1 MAAAIE
7 IEGASKRFNGFLAVD
22 SLDLAIPEGEVY
34 GLLGPNGAGKT
45 TTIRMILGIILP
57 DAGRVRILGQPYDA
71 EVRKRIGYLPEERG
85 LYPKMKLGD
94 QLDFIGGLDFI
105 PRAERRRR
113 IDEWCERFDLTSW
126 KNHKVEEL
134 SRGMQ
139 QKVQFIATVLHDP
152 EVLMLDEPFTGLDPV
167 NTKLL
172 KDIMLDFAKRGKTVI
187 LSTHRMEQVEML
199 CDRICLINKGRK
211 VVDGA
216 LAEVKAQHGGRTV
229 QVEYDGSV
237 AVLEGHAGVE
247 RVDNY
252 GKYAEV
258 HLREEADTQALLA
271 SLVRE
276 VKVRRFEVMTPS
288 INDIFIQLVGG
299 DAPPPEPEEL
309 A

>member
-1 MAAAIE
+1 MPAAIE
-7 IEGASKRFNGFLAVD
+7 IEGASKRFNEFLAVD

-57 DAGRVRILGQPYDA
+57 DSGRVRILGQPYDA

-85 LYPKMKLGD
+85 LYPRMKLGD

-152 EVLMLDEPFTGLDPV
+152 DVLMLDEPFTGLDPV

-172 KDIMLDFAKRGKTVI
+172 KDIMLGFAKRGKTVI

-211 VVDGA
+211 VMDGA

-229 QVEYDGSV
+229 QVEFDGSA

-258 HLREEADTQALLA
+258 HLSEGADTQALLA

-299 DAPPPEPEEL
+299 DAPPPEEPS
-309 A
+309 